1 MKKLISLIILFTFFI
16 SGCTNPVKSELLDY
30 VNVLIPSVSI
40 LEEEA
45 LSKYENMV
53 NDTSLSPEEMYLI
66 LEKDIIPTYKEFI
79 NSIEEIDLKTDEMKK
94 IHNIYIKG
102 SKTQLEAFSLISKGL
117 LKKDNSTLEKANIY
131 IDDTKKYMNEFQ
143 DEIKSLANTLKVR
156 YDN

>member
-1 MKKLISLIILFTFFI
+1 MKKLISLIILFTLFI
-16 SGCTNPVKSELLDY
+16 SGCTSPVKSELLDY
-30 VNVLIPSVSI
+30 VNVVIPSVSI

-66 LEKDIIPTYKEFI
+66 LEKDIIPTYKEYI
-79 NSIEEIDLKTDEMKK
+79 NSIEEVDLKTDEMKK
-94 IHNIYIKG
+94 IHSIYIKG

-131 IDDTKKYMNEFQ
+131 IDDTRKYMNEFQ